1 MALIKVILK
10 LYEKQYINIHIYNCD
25 IWRLQ
30 ILFEEINHLAIY
42 DGTCATAVDR
52 VVHIREQEHVA

>member
-1 MALIKVILK
+1 MKSNILK
-10 LYEKQYINIHIYNCD
+10 YNIYNCG
-25 IWRLQ
+25 IRRLQ

-52 VVHIREQEHVA
+52 VVHIGEQQHVAQYSV